1 MTEMLKRLVIEHKLV
16 DYQYFMDN
24 MQLYEIILLDEL
36 IPFAERISY
45 EQMRLLM
52 WSNFKST
59 GCKVPK
65 PEKLLPLTTDT
76 ETNIA
81 ETEYLNKQQIDV
93 IKEQIKHMF
102 KSNGKQS

>member
-1 MTEMLKRLVIEHKLV
+1 
-16 DYQYFMDN
+16 MDEL
-24 MQLYEIILLDEL
+24 QLYEIIVLDDMV
-36 IPFAERISY
+36 PYADRISF

-65 PEKLLPLTTDT
+65 PEKLLPLTTDV
-76 ETNIA
+76 EDNLA
-81 ETEYLNKQQIDV
+81 DTEYLNKQQIDV